1 MDGLIIVLELVVVP
15 VLDFDLDGTNR
26 LILRLPD

>member
-1 MDGLIIVLELVVVP
+1 MDGLIVVLELVV

-26 LILRLPD
+26 LIHRQPD